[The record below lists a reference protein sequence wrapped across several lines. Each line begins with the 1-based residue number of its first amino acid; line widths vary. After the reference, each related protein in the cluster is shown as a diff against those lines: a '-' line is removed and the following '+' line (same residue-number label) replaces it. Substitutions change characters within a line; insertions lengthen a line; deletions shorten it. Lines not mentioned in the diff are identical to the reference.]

1 MKIEP
6 LVSDS
11 RMSAKNTKT
20 LMIVKFLV
28 AICFIPISIRD
39 QRIKWS
45 FFSWRNIVHIFVYP
59 GYVVA
64 MLISLHIK
72 NSQPF
77 SASNENPIELIASY
91 LSNICDLQVL
101 CPLLISSKET

>member
-6 LVSDS
+6 IVSDR

-20 LMIVKFLV
+20 LMIVKFLT
-28 AICFIPISIRD
+28 AICFIPISIKE
-39 QRIKWS
+39 QTIKWS

-59 GYVVA
+59 GSVVT
-64 MLISLHIK
+64 MILGLHLV

-77 SASNENPIELIASY
+77 SAYNENPIELIASY